1 MYLFKHIIIVAPL
14 LCILPSANNS
24 YPMPLSNSTAWA
36 VAIVVNVL
44 WCGVAVFLHLI
55 IAVLIGWSFLKTT
68 LRSLKRQLL
77 SGLRGWVQRP
87 LGALRSV
94 FSSPW
99 YQKALQS
106 ILGHKKEVTMTRKA
120 TKFTPEVLLSA
131 PRRSP
136 AVPSPNGKK
145 ALFTVSETTGSFGYL
160 ANQG

>member
-1 MYLFKHIIIVAPL
+1 
-14 LCILPSANNS
+14 
-24 YPMPLSNSTAWA
+24 MPLSNSTAWA

-44 WCGVAVFLHLI
+44 WCGVAVVLHLI

-77 SGLRGWVQRP
+77 LGLRRWVQRP
-87 LGALRSV
+87 LGILPSV
-94 FSSPW
+94 FSSHW

-106 ILGHKKEVTMTRKA
+106 ILRHKKNIAMTLKA

-145 ALFTVSETTGSFGYL
+145 ALFTVSWTTGNSRYL
-160 ANQG
+160 AN